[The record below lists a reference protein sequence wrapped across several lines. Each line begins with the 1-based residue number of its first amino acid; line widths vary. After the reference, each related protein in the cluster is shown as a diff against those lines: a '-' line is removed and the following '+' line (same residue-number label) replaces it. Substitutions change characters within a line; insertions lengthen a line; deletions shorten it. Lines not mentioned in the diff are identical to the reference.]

1 MVGSKVRVSAI
12 IPAYNEVTR
21 ISNVIESLK
30 DWVVE
35 IIVFDKSSTD
45 GMSAYLEQNYPEV
58 VVVHLPYSNK
68 GEEDFNIYFQY
79 VKYDWVFICTCAEV
93 VTNKLAANITQR
105 FLDLTSSY
113 DLIYVPRKF
122 YSLGF
127 HNESSPWSYADY
139 PFFFN
144 WKKIKVTNVLHEH
157 VKVDDKSLEYFLTPS
172 NDGCVIHIT
181 HNGVDDYMSSMCR
194 YVKAEVEELQSSD
207 INSSLLNKYY
217 TQYSIYSFDLKHGGK
232 DTFGQ
237 YCAWNIYWHGV
248 MLHAWE
254 KGMDESI
261 YDYNKYILEAMLD
274 QEWHGGSANIR
285 NIKTSMDEIKI
296 RKGFIQFFV
305 NSLTKFYRKNKKI
318 VLFRQIRNKY
328 FS

>member
-1 MVGSKVRVSAI
+1 MDASKVRMSAI

-21 ISNVIESLK
+21 VSNIIESLK
-30 DWVVE
+30 DWVGE

-45 GMSAYLEQNYPEV
+45 GMATYLEQNYPEV
-58 VVVHLPYSNK
+58 MVVYLPYSNK

-79 VKYDWVFICTCAEV
+79 VKYDWVFICTCSEV
-93 VTNKLAANITQR
+93 VTNKLAANITRR
-105 FLDLTSSY
+105 FLDLSSSY

-139 PFFFN
+139 PFLFN
-144 WKKIKVTNVLHEH
+144 WKKIQVTNVLHEH
-157 VKVDDKSLEYFLTPS
+157 VKVYDKSLEYFLTPS
-172 NDGCVIHIT
+172 EDGCVIHIT
-181 HNGVDDYMSSMCR
+181 HNGVDDYMSSMCG
-194 YVKAEVEELQSSD
+194 YIKAEVEELQSSD
-207 INSSLLNKYY
+207 IDSSLINKYY
-217 TQYSIYSFDLKHGGK
+217 TQYSMYSSDLKNGGN

-237 YCAWNIYWHGV
+237 YCAWTIYWHGV

-261 YDYNKYILEAMLD
+261 VDYNKYILHALLVK
-274 QEWHGGSANIR
+274 EWQNDGVDIR
-285 NIKTSMDEIKI
+285 KIKSNMNNIKI
-296 RKGFIQFFV
+296 RGKLAQLVV
-305 NSLTKFYRKNKKI
+305 NFSTRFYRKNKRF